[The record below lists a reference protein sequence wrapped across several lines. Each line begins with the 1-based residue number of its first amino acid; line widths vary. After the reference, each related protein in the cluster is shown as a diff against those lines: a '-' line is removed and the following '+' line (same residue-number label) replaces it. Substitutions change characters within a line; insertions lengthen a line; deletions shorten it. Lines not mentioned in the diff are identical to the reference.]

1 MTITIQENT
10 DISLKNDIKKITQI
24 QNVTA
29 SLSGQDSSKKAKL
42 PYKGDYVEKVLS
54 DIIISSKGKP
64 DRLAIMLYSFLKSW
78 FKPNSNRKFN
88 KSGKFD
94 IRKYGYRTSYEQLA
108 KEFKCSE
115 ESIRQKIVLLEKFG
129 LLNRNFRIEYEGGV
143 RKNNVLY
150 LLLWKDT
157 LYFEFEHGLEKRQ
170 IFKPSINK
178 GKWEEIAKNE
188 TGGSPKILGEGV
200 QENLDSSPKNKGGGP
215 QKFLDIIISNTTPL
229 LHSNTTP
236 EELKLST
243 RVLCS
248 SNKDS
253 TINTS
258 SEIRTRDP
266 IQKNPQGKHAT
277 FAPCNLAE
285 LEQVATL
292 GMKESVTATI
302 ANQRN
307 KLQEVQQALR
317 NILGERKA
325 EEIRVHC
332 EIIEL
337 EPDKVGIY
345 TGALPINDIDKV
357 KIRQA
362 LKSVYGNNVQITKID
377 TRPSEQ
383 HEQEEIS
390 KDIPPNILPQYDW
403 SKKATWKDFRISII
417 NNSKNPF
424 SLTAIFNMP
433 MLKVT
438 EELGRVII
446 ESEPNLID
454 QLSSPIW
461 YLEDMERAVLE
472 TGLTLELKVDN
483 NHSECKDIPQ
493 KVVVLA
499 PEEIIEKIKLAWS
512 KKQEEQKNYEI
523 FKSRYGNV
531 IQNAKT

>member
-1 MTITIQENT
+1 MTITVQENT
-10 DISLKNDIKKITQI
+10 DISLKDDIKKITQI
-24 QNVTA
+24 QNVPA
-29 SLSGQDSSKKAKL
+29 SLSSQDSNKKAKL
-42 PYKGDYVEKVLS
+42 SYKGDYVEKVLS
-54 DIIISSKGKP
+54 DIIISSRGKP

-94 IRKYGYRTSYEQLA
+94 VRKYGYRTSYEQLA

-150 LLLWKDT
+150 LLIWQDT
-157 LYFEFEHGLEKRQ
+157 PHFYFEHGLEKRQ
-170 IFKPSINK
+170 LFKPSINK

-188 TGGSPKILGEGV
+188 TRGSPKIFGEGV

-253 TINTS
+253 TINKS
-258 SEIRTRDP
+258 SNTRACDP
-266 IQKNPQGKHAT
+266 IQQKPAT
-277 FAPCNLAE
+277 FAPCSLAE
-285 LEQVATL
+285 PEQVASL
-292 GMKESVTATI
+292 GTKGAVTATI

-307 KLQEVQQALR
+307 KLREVQQALR
-317 NILGERKA
+317 SILGERKA
-325 EEIRVHC
+325 EEIRVYC

-337 EPDKVGIY
+337 EPDKVGVY

-362 LKSVYGNNVQITKID
+362 LKSVYGNNVQITKIN

-383 HEQEEIS
+383 NEQEEIS

-433 MLKVT
+433 VLKVT

-461 YLEDMERAVLE
+461 YLEDMERAVIE

-483 NHSECKDIPQ
+483 NHSECKANPP

-499 PEEIIEKIKLAWS
+499 PEKIIEKIKLAWH

-523 FKSRYGNV
+523 FKSRHGTV